1 MKIIF
6 RADGNLCV
14 GAGHLM
20 RCLSLA
26 AAASDQG
33 IECKFITADGSFRDK
48 IIENGF
54 EVVVLNTDFKHL
66 YKELFLVEG
75 ILKRE
80 KPDYIIVDSYYVTT
94 DYLSYLRQY
103 GKLVYIDDVA
113 SFAYP
118 VDILINYNIYAS
130 KMNYDEIYKQ
140 AGIPIPIQAI
150 GINYTPLRKEFHN
163 LPHKAHSGSV
173 HNILVSAGGADPEGI
188 ALKIAEYLLD
198 HISQMKN
205 YKFHFIVSKY
215 EPDAGKMENIASKYK
230 WILLHK
236 DVKKMSELM
245 QSCEI
250 AISAAGSTLYELCAC
265 GIPTITYILADNQ
278 IMGAET
284 FEQTGVML
292 NAGDVRKKENF
303 VEDLFL
309 LLSVLCDNTVLRAS
323 MTEKAQRLI
332 DGNGA
337 VRLAEWFKNI

>member
-20 RCLSLA
+20 RCLSVA
-26 AAASDQG
+26 VAASDKG
-33 IECKFITADGSFRDK
+33 IECKFITADDSFRDK

-66 YKELFLVEG
+66 YDELFLIKD
-75 ILKRE
+75 ILEKE
-80 KPDYIIVDSYYVTT
+80 KPDYIIVDSYYVTN
-94 DYLSYLRQY
+94 DYLSCLQQY

-118 VDILINYNIYAS
+118 VDVLINYNIYAS
-130 KMNYDEIYKQ
+130 RMNYDEIYTQ
-140 AGIPIPIQAI
+140 AGIPVPRQIM
-150 GINYTPLRKEFHN
+150 GTSYVPLRKEFCG
-163 LPHKAHSGSV
+163 LKHKARSGLV
-173 HNILVSAGGADPEGI
+173 RNILVSAGGADPEGI
-188 ALKIAEYLLD
+188 ALRIAEYLLD
-198 HISQMKN
+198 HTSQIEK
-205 YKFHFIVSKY
+205 YKFHFIVSRY
-215 EPDAGKMENIASKYK
+215 EPDSRRIENIASQNK
-230 WILLHK
+230 WIILHK

-245 QSCEI
+245 QSCDI

-292 NAGDVRKKENF
+292 NAGDVRKKGDF
-303 VEDLFL
+303 FEDLFL
-309 LLSVLCDNTVLRAS
+309 LLMLLCDNTVLRAS
-323 MTEKAQRLI
+323 LTEKAQRLI

-337 VRLAEWFKNI
+337 ARLAEWFKNI